1 MWKICTYLNKIVKII
16 CHNLKC
22 NEYNTIKIT
31 IFKICVICY
40 TKNLTE
46 IHIYYDEH
54 QFFIWSLNLILYI
67 YLLISHT
74 FKNISNSPKTPI

>member
-1 MWKICTYLNKIVKII
+1 MCTYLNKIVKFI

-40 TKNLTE
+40 TKISLKYTSTMMS
-46 IHIYYDEH
+46 ISSSYD
-54 QFFIWSLNLILYI
+54 L
-67 YLLISHT
+67 
-74 FKNISNSPKTPI
+74 